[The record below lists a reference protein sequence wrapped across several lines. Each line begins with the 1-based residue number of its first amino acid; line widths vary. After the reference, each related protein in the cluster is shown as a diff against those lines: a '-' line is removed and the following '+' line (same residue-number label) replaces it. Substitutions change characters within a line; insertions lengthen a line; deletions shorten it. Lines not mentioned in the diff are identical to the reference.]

1 MSIRKDEIKELNYK
15 ISQIGEFLEIQNN
28 YSEPSSIPE
37 GVGDCFELSYDI
49 GMGLLKEE
57 YGEDFQDV
65 KLAEGALGTVVSSI
79 EEYKGSEVTGAG
91 FDKQQLAGL
100 TLLYSEV
107 GNYVDEEVGDGS
119 FEPVDLG
126 VYLKSK
132 SDIKEDLFE
141 TLEEVEVILENE
153 EKAMAAR

>member
-15 ISQIGEFLEIQNN
+15 ISQIGDFLGIDNN
-28 YSEPSSIPE
+28 YSEPSNIPE
-37 GVGDCFELSYDI
+37 GVGDCFELSYDV
-49 GMGLLKEE
+49 GMGLLREE

-65 KLAEGALGTVVSSI
+65 KLAEGVLGTVIPSI
-79 EEYKGSEVTGAG
+79 EEYKDSEITGAG

-107 GNYVDEEVGDGS
+107 GNYADEEVGDGS
-119 FEPVDLG
+119 FEPVGLE
-126 VYLKSK
+126 VYLQSK
-132 SDIKEDLFE
+132 SDIKENLFD

-153 EKAMAAR
+153 EKAMTAR